1 MLQVEVESE
10 VGDITMTTDE
20 SLTLYAA
27 VYDADNNYLQDVSVD
42 WTNTGNLDAVSS
54 SGSSFTF
61 DPSTIS
67 TTGTISIS
75 SGSLVGD
82 ATGTITVNGGN
93 QSYLKIRD
101 ASGGGGSEVGD
112 ITMTTD
118 ESLTLYAAVYDADN
132 NYLQDVS
139 VDWTNTGNLD
149 AVSSSGSSFTFDP
162 STIST
167 TGTISISSGSLVG
180 DATGTITVNG
190 GNQSYLKIRDA
201 SGGGGSEVGD
211 ITMTTDESL
220 TLYAAVYD
228 ADNNYLEDMNVN
240 WSTSGDLED
249 INLFGNSILFE
260 PELAFSSGTIIISSS
275 SLIGDATGTITVN
288 VGVQSYLKIRDASGG
303 GGSEVGDIT
312 MNTDESLTLYTAIY
326 DSDGNYLS
334 SGSVNWFS
342 TGSLEQVTA
351 SPVGQITF
359 SPSLAQSAGQI
370 VISSGSLVGDSTGTI
385 TVNGGAQSYL
395 KIRDAS
401 GGGGSEVGDI
411 TMTTDESLTLY
422 AAVYDADNNYLQDIS
437 VDWSSS
443 GNLEDISNNGTSYIY
458 SPLNAGTIGT
468 IIISSGSLIGDAT
481 GTITVNGGNQ
491 SYLKIRDASGGGG
504 V

>member
-1 MLQVEVESE
+1 MTTDESLTLYAAVYDADNNYLQDVSVDWINTGNLDAVSSSGSSFTFDPSTISTTGTISISSGSLVGDATGTITVNGGNQSYLKIRDASGGAGAE
-10 VGDITMTTDE
+10 VGDVTMTTDE

-101 ASGGGGSEVGD
+101 ASGGAGV
-112 ITMTTD
+112 
-118 ESLTLYAAVYDADN
+118 
-132 NYLQDVS
+132 
-139 VDWTNTGNLD
+139 
-149 AVSSSGSSFTFDP
+149 
-162 STIST
+162 
-167 TGTISISSGSLVG
+167 
-180 DATGTITVNG
+180 
-190 GNQSYLKIRDA
+190 
-201 SGGGGSEVGD
+201 EVGD

-249 INLFGNSILFE
+249 INLFGNSIFFE

-288 VGVQSYLKIRDASGG
+288 VGS
-303 GGSEVGDIT
+303 
-312 MNTDESLTLYTAIY
+312 
-326 DSDGNYLS
+326 
-334 SGSVNWFS
+334 
-342 TGSLEQVTA
+342 
-351 SPVGQITF
+351 
-359 SPSLAQSAGQI
+359 
-370 VISSGSLVGDSTGTI
+370 
-385 TVNGGAQSYL
+385 
-395 KIRDAS
+395 
-401 GGGGSEVGDI
+401 
-411 TMTTDESLTLY
+411 
-422 AAVYDADNNYLQDIS
+422 
-437 VDWSSS
+437 
-443 GNLEDISNNGTSYIY
+443 
-458 SPLNAGTIGT
+458 T
-468 IIISSGSLIGDAT
+468 IISKNS
-481 GTITVNGGNQ
+481 
-491 SYLKIRDASGGGG
+491 
-504 V
+504 

>member
-1 MLQVEVESE
+1 
-10 VGDITMTTDE
+10 
-20 SLTLYAA
+20 
-27 VYDADNNYLQDVSVD
+27 
-42 WTNTGNLDAVSS
+42 
-54 SGSSFTF
+54 
-61 DPSTIS
+61 
-67 TTGTISIS
+67 
-75 SGSLVGD
+75 
-82 ATGTITVNGGN
+82 
-93 QSYLKIRD
+93 
-101 ASGGGGSEVGD
+101 
-112 ITMTTD
+112 
-118 ESLTLYAAVYDADN
+118 
-132 NYLQDVS
+132 
-139 VDWTNTGNLD
+139 
-149 AVSSSGSSFTFDP
+149 
-162 STIST
+162 
-167 TGTISISSGSLVG
+167 
-180 DATGTITVNG
+180 
-190 GNQSYLKIRDA
+190 
-201 SGGGGSEVGD
+201 
-211 ITMTTDESL
+211 
-220 TLYAAVYD
+220 
-228 ADNNYLEDMNVN
+228 
-240 WSTSGDLED
+240 
-249 INLFGNSILFE
+249 
-260 PELAFSSGTIIISSS
+260 
-275 SLIGDATGTITVN
+275 
-288 VGVQSYLKIRDASGG
+288 
-303 GGSEVGDIT
+303 

-481 GTITVNGGNQ
+481 GTITVNGGVQ

-504 V
+504 SEVGDVTMTTDESLTLYAAVYDADNNYLQDVSVDWTNTGNLDAVSSSGSSFTFDPSTISTTGTISISSGSLVGDATGTITVNGGNQSYLKIRDASGGAGVEVGDVTMTTDESLTLYAAVYDADNNYLQDVSADWTNSGSLNEI

>member
-1 MLQVEVESE
+1 
-10 VGDITMTTDE
+10 MTTDE
-20 SLTLYAA
+20 FLTLYAA

-82 ATGTITVNGGN
+82 ATGTITVNGGI

-112 ITMTTD
+112 VTMTTD
-118 ESLTLYAAVYDADN
+118 EFLTLYAAVYDADN

-190 GNQSYLKIRDA
+190 GI
-201 SGGGGSEVGD
+201 
-211 ITMTTDESL
+211 
-220 TLYAAVYD
+220 
-228 ADNNYLEDMNVN
+228 
-240 WSTSGDLED
+240 
-249 INLFGNSILFE
+249 
-260 PELAFSSGTIIISSS
+260 
-275 SLIGDATGTITVN
+275 
-288 VGVQSYLKIRDASGG
+288 
-303 GGSEVGDIT
+303 
-312 MNTDESLTLYTAIY
+312 
-326 DSDGNYLS
+326 
-334 SGSVNWFS
+334 
-342 TGSLEQVTA
+342 
-351 SPVGQITF
+351 
-359 SPSLAQSAGQI
+359 
-370 VISSGSLVGDSTGTI
+370 
-385 TVNGGAQSYL
+385 QSYL

-422 AAVYDADNNYLQDIS
+422 AAVYDADNNYLQDVS
-437 VDWSSS
+437 VDWTNS
-443 GNLEDISNNGTSYIY
+443 GNLE
-458 SPLNAGTIGT
+458 
-468 IIISSGSLIGDAT
+468 
-481 GTITVNGGNQ
+481 
-491 SYLKIRDASGGGG
+491 
-504 V
+504 